1 MAGGLSSEANSSV
14 ACPATTKRKRKTGI
28 KNEISKN
35 SKNAGETSLGVLT
48 F

>member
-1 MAGGLSSEANSSV
+1 MAGGLSSEAVAVAFSSRHQ
-14 ACPATTKRKRKTGI
+14 RKRKTGI
-28 KNEISKN
+28 KNEICKD